1 MPLDPPTIAAIVAT
15 LVAGLVRGFSGFG
28 GALIFVPLA
37 AAAVG
42 PPTAAACLLVMD
54 LVLTLP
60 MVCNAVRI
68 CRWNTLL
75 PVAAGAVVTIP
86 FGAAILAQADPLVL
100 RWGLA
105 VLVMVLLALLVSGL
119 RYSGEPHR
127 LASLGVGG
135 VAGLLSGI
143 GQVGGPPVIAFW
155 VAGPLAPAIIRANLI
170 MFFCIASAS
179 SSVSYYWNGF
189 FTGEMLSALMVFAP
203 VYAVA
208 LFIGTRLFGKAPE
221 RYYRRIAYVVI
232 AIAAITSIP
241 ALDGILR

>member
-1 MPLDPPTIAAIVAT
+1 MPLDPPMIAAIVAT

-42 PPTAAACLLVMD
+42 PPIAAACLLVMD

-60 MVCNAVRI
+60 MVWNAVRI

-75 PVAAGAVVTIP
+75 PVAIGAVVTIP
-86 FGAAILAQADPLVL
+86 FGAAILAHADPLVL

-105 VLVMVLLALLVSGL
+105 VLVMALLALLVSGM
-119 RYSGEPHR
+119 RYSGEPRR

-135 VAGLLSGI
+135 VAGIFSGI

-155 VAGPLAPAIIRANLI
+155 VAGPHPPPIIRANLI

-179 SSVSYYWNGF
+179 SSVAYAWNGF
-189 FTGEMLSALMVFAP
+189 FTEEMLSALIVFAP
-203 VYAVA
+203 AYAVA
-208 LFIGTRLFGKAPE
+208 LFIGTRLFGRAPE

-232 AIAAITSIP
+232 AIAAITSLP